1 MVKSAVNQNNNIDFC
16 KLLQHWFK
24 LDISIVPL
32 KNNGPHGWQYGGGF
46 PENPPPTEAS
56 LVFKVCVNQFLKV
69 IHYPGLQLPHQG
81 KGRQARQRPQHWAWW
96 PRPFTKT
103 ELRQVE
109 VRTLLRAGTPL
120 PQIAKQASNNIMIP
134 SSRNPCSQCF
144 NQHVSAFAS
153 VHIVTT
159 KTLWIS
165 FPWFYNSPGGLWQ
178 EVDHEG
184 TGQAGRGDRGGEEQ
198 VLRGDQPGFD
208 GEKQWKTS

>member
-1 MVKSAVNQNNNIDFC
+1 MATRRLISGKSTPYRSQLSIQSLC
-16 KLLQHWFK
+16 QP
-24 LDISIVPL
+24 IS
-32 KNNGPHGWQYGGGF
+32 KSN
-46 PENPPPTEAS
+46 S
-56 LVFKVCVNQFLKV
+56 LS
-69 IHYPGLQLPHQG
+69 
-81 KGRQARQRPQHWAWW
+81 RPSTTSSGSRLTGTAAAAALGMMDTPAPRKKK
-96 PRPFTKT
+96 PRPRSFTKT

-208 GEKQWKTS
+208 GKKQWKTS